1 MPISKN
7 LSQARG
13 LDALFRTATATAASS
28 DKDQVKKLRITE
40 VEPRKE
46 QPRRTFDDASL
57 SQLASSIRSNGVI
70 QPILVRKQPNGFYQ
84 IIAGERR
91 WRASKLAG
99 LTEIPAVIIEAD
111 DKKVSEIALIEN
123 IQRED
128 LNAIEEAAAYKS
140 LMSDYG
146 FTQEELSSRLGKSR
160 SAIANS
166 VRLLDLPESIAT
178 LIVEEKLTAGHA
190 RALLGLSREE
200 DMPRAAEVIISRA
213 LSVRATEALIKT
225 LNSAAVKAE
234 REKKLAD
241 VPEPIKVD
249 YCAELEKRVE
259 DVIGRNVKITSRGN
273 NKRVEIAFTS
283 NEDLEELLKM
293 LCGDEFFDDI

>member
-1 MPISKN
+1 MPTPKN
-7 LSQARG
+7 FQQARG
-13 LDALFRTATATAASS
+13 LDAIFRTAGATAATS
-28 DKDQVKKLRITE
+28 DKDMIKKLRITE

-46 QPRRTFDDASL
+46 QPRRNFDEAALKQL
-57 SQLASSIRSNGVI
+57 SDSIKANGVL

-99 LTEIPAVIIEAD
+99 ITEIPAIVIEAD
-111 DKKVSEIALIEN
+111 EKKVSEIALIEN

-128 LNAIEEAAAYKS
+128 LNPIEEAAAYRS
-140 LMSDYG
+140 LMNDYG
-146 FTQEELSSRLGKSR
+146 LTQEELSVRIGKSR

-166 VRLLDLPESIAT
+166 LRLLDLPDEVAE
-178 LIVEEKLTAGHA
+178 LIIDGKLTAGHA
-190 RALLGLSREE
+190 RALLGLSNDE
-200 DMPRAAEVIISRA
+200 DKPKAAAIIVEKG
-213 LSVRATEALIKT
+213 LSVRATEAL
-225 LNSAAVKAE
+225 VKALNTAFAKQ
-234 REKKLAD
+234 EKEKLLAKE
-241 VPEPIKVD
+241 PEPLRVD

-259 DVIGRNVKITSRGN
+259 DVIGRNVKITSKGT
-273 NKRVEIAFTS
+273 NKRIEITFSS